1 MGHLAMTE
9 DDFQNSGTAGYLL
22 AMALYN
28 TSPEMLAVVAQASER
43 QGDLAYWRG
52 KFRHPVLESGLRT
65 IAARGPRDGARLA
78 RAIIEDYALR
88 NA

>member
-1 MGHLAMTE
+1 MTE
-9 DDFQNSGTAGYLL
+9 KDLQTAGTSGYLL

-52 KFRHPVLESGLRT
+52 KFKHPVLENGLRT
-65 IAARGPRDGARLA
+65 IGARGPHAGASLA
-78 RAIIEDYALR
+78 RAIIQDYVER